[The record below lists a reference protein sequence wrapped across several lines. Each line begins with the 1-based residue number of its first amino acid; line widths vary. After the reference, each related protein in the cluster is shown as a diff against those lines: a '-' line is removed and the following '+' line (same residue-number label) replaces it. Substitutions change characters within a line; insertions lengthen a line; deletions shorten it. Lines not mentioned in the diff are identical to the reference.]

1 MMMAQFQDVY
11 HALFL
16 LNIGSH
22 ATMEEEGLEEKSFW
36 HES

>member
-1 MMMAQFQDVY
+1 MMAQFQDVY